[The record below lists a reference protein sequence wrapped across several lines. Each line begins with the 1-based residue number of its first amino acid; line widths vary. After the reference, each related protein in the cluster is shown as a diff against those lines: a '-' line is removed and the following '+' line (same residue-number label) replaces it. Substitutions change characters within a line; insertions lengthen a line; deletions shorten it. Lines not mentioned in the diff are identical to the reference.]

1 MNPEAV
7 GISRS
12 ALALL
17 LNLMNTPRM
26 ESAVD
31 YLNSS
36 GVFDEVLAARLLSP
50 VNSGQTT
57 TCVDGKDRELIRNP
71 DGPDYRYF
79 SEAVGWVDVSANGI
93 CRFRLDPQRVLAL
106 IRGWLDISQRQA
118 VTNLQVDAIWDL
130 GDMWVGKRR
139 LAVLFMRR
147 AHLAASVTN
156 LRNALLN
163 FPRRRSAIVLTDV
176 AINSYGPSL
185 PGEPLCIALGDLLLP
200 EQLCVS
206 VIEKDMIGELIGYGP
221 AQTEHKAPVS
231 CSDDGGELHVNGED
245 YFFTGLTQKRIIR
258 LLFDA
263 WEAGQS
269 RLRTTAVLEEA
280 ESKATAMSQAFS
292 GYKGD
297 WKKVIGYG
305 DGCCWL
311 IV

>member
-57 TCVDGKDRELIRNP
+57 ICVDGKDRELIRNP

-118 VTNLQVDAIWDL
+118 ITNLQVDAIWDL

-147 AHLAASVTN
+147 AIPEPCAQFAPIMSFSITETHNCSGSN
-156 LRNALLN
+156 RS
-163 FPRRRSAIVLTDV
+163 PRAIHNGSPGSD
-176 AINSYGPSL
+176 GP
-185 PGEPLCIALGDLLLP
+185 
-200 EQLCVS
+200 
-206 VIEKDMIGELIGYGP
+206 
-221 AQTEHKAPVS
+221 
-231 CSDDGGELHVNGED
+231 
-245 YFFTGLTQKRIIR
+245 
-258 LLFDA
+258 
-263 WEAGQS
+263 
-269 RLRTTAVLEEA
+269 
-280 ESKATAMSQAFS
+280 
-292 GYKGD
+292 
-297 WKKVIGYG
+297 
-305 DGCCWL
+305 
-311 IV
+311 